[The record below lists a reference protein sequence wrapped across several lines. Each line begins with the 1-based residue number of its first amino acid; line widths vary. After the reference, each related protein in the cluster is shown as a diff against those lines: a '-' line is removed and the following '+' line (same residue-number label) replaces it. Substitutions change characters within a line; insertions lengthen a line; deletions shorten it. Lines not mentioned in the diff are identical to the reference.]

1 MWVSFESVEEFRRWK
16 TVLRLPL
23 VVRPAGGGCCQ
34 GLTTVR
40 RKCGVMKLNNV
51 DFRGERPG
59 SELIGWITD
68 ITVYFLVFL
77 GGLKS
82 SNEG

>member
-1 MWVSFESVEEFRRWK
+1 MLSRPDNGQKEMWSDVIKELK
-16 TVLRLPL
+16 
-23 VVRPAGGGCCQ
+23 
-34 GLTTVR
+34 
-40 RKCGVMKLNNV
+40 NV
-51 DFRGERPG
+51 DFRGKRPG
-59 SELIGWITD
+59 SELICWITD

>member
-1 MWVSFESVEEFRRWK
+1 MGVSFESFEQSGVEK

-23 VVRPAGGGCCQ
+23 VIRPAWGGCCQ
-34 GLTTVR
+34 GLTTVK
-40 RKCGVMKLNNV
+40 RKCGVMKLENV

-82 SNEG
+82 YNEG

>member
-1 MWVSFESVEEFRRWK
+1 MMELK
-16 TVLRLPL
+16 
-23 VVRPAGGGCCQ
+23 
-34 GLTTVR
+34 
-40 RKCGVMKLNNV
+40 NV
-51 DFRGERPG
+51 GFRGERPG

>member
-1 MWVSFESVEEFRRWK
+1 
-16 TVLRLPL
+16 
-23 VVRPAGGGCCQ
+23 
-34 GLTTVR
+34 
-40 RKCGVMKLNNV
+40 MKLNDV